1 MAETM
6 NIQTDV
12 ALIWGHCPIGSF
24 RHWQVG
30 LRWWWGGG
38 WKKGHSLIAWQSEW
52 SFFSPF
58 SMTCRL
64 WVYTNEARQTKG
76 VQRLGPSGF
85 LVITIALFTN
95 DAAVATKRALL
106 SASWRDS
113 RCPVDN
119 GPMPLLFARFQETV
133 VSLRL
138 VGRRRR
144 FFLPPRL
151 HNLFFYHPSL
161 RLFSRITFCI
171 QNRALAVKTFFG
183 NREFLF
189 SLFPF
194 SERGAT
200 RLFLHPTS
208 IGWSSV
214 GIWIVFFL
222 VFVGVVVAPIAVDGT
237 CFVAWI
243 WASQLS
249 SSARW
254 LVVSTFYDLFLS
266 WPLLVFPGWFE
277 GTGVSGRVRHWQH
290 WESQSFGG
298 LPADGRSRI
307 I

>member
-214 GIWIVFFL
+214 GIWIVFFFGFCRRRCCADCGWRYL
-222 VFVGVVVAPIAVDGT
+222 FRGLDMGQSTVVVRSLARCFHVLWFVPFLAAPR
-237 CFVAWI
+237 FSW
-243 WASQLS
+243 
-249 SSARW
+249 
-254 LVVSTFYDLFLS
+254 VV
-266 WPLLVFPGWFE
+266 WG
-277 GTGVSGRVRHWQH
+277 
-290 WESQSFGG
+290 
-298 LPADGRSRI
+298 DGR
-307 I
+307 